1 MTSVCFENSGN
12 VSPDNTKV
20 MHSLDEEELRM
31 AETIYQ
37 RLETKIRNLR
47 RGSRDFWA
55 TVADMQYLAN
65 LGYAHAA
72 QYMNRIDLAKAPD
85 QLNHRMTQSWD
96 TRPASGVAFKGKR
109 RQLHADPTS
118 PNKTFGMRPLWARQ
132 SDELA
137 F

>member
-1 MTSVCFENSGN
+1 MTSVCLEYSGN

-55 TVADMQYLAN
+55 TVADMQCLAN
-65 LGYAHAA
+65 LGYVRAA
-72 QYMNRIDLAKAPD
+72 RYMNRIDLARAPD
-85 QLNHRMTQSWD
+85 QLDRRTTQNWL
-96 TRPASGVAFKGKR
+96 TRPVPGIAYKGKR

-132 SDELA
+132 NDELA